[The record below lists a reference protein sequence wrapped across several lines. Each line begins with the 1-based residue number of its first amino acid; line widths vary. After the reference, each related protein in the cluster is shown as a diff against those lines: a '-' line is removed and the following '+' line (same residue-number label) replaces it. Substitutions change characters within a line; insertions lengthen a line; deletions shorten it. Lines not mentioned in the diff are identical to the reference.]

1 MYSFIISEKVQV
13 TVMVRYEL
21 KKIFGSFGGK
31 VTLVLYAAVVVLS
44 CWLAAAGELNVGSVW
59 VNEQGSRETG
69 PAAVKKMQAARAEW
83 TGWLNQDMLTRAV
96 QENARINATPQ
107 AQSNDVRQNDIAFGW
122 KQGFDPIR
130 ELINRSYSPGFRH
143 YDYYTADGI
152 TAIDEHTFYSNRVK
166 LVREWLNDKSDVGES
181 TFTQQ
186 EKDYIISQY
195 ESLQTPFY
203 MEYHDGWYQLLEN
216 GIFIPMLG
224 ILILSFALSGI
235 FSGEFKWRADALY
248 FSTTYGRTKGT
259 SAKIKAGLLLITLL
273 YWAGILVYSLF
284 TLTYLGFGGGNT
296 VIQVRLWKSLYN
308 ITMRQAWVLAV
319 SCGYIGNLFL
329 GILTML
335 ISAKTKSAAVAVSMP
350 FIVIFIPVILQGTVD
365 ALSTFA
371 SLMPSTLLEFYQ
383 HLSTFDLVTV
393 FGKVFRVA
401 DLCIPLYGLLT
412 LILIPIL
419 YREYR
424 TKQIV

>member
-1 MYSFIISEKVQV
+1 M

-44 CWLAAAGELNVGSVW
+44 CWLAAAGDLNVGSEW

-152 TAIDEHTFYSNRVK
+152 TAIDEQTFYSNRVK

-203 MEYHDGWYQLLEN
+203 MEYHDGWYQLLEK
-216 GIFIPMLG
+216 GMFILMMG

-235 FSGEFKWRADALY
+235 FSGEFKWKADALY

-371 SLMPSTLLEFYQ
+371 SFMPSTLLEFYQ

>member
-1 MYSFIISEKVQV
+1 
-13 TVMVRYEL
+13 MVRYEL

-203 MEYHDGWYQLLEN
+203 MEYHDGWYQLLEK
-216 GIFIPMLG
+216 GMFILMMG

-235 FSGEFKWRADALY
+235 FSGEFKWKADALY

-273 YWAGILVYSLF
+273 YWVGILVYSLF

-319 SCGYIGNLFL
+319 SCGYLGNLFL

-350 FIVIFIPVILQGTVD
+350 FVVIFIPVILQGTVD

>member
-1 MYSFIISEKVQV
+1 M

-143 YDYYTADGI
+143 YDYYTVDGI
-152 TAIDEHTFYSNRVK
+152 AAIDEHTFYSNRVK

-203 MEYHDGWYQLLEN
+203 MEYHDGWYQLLEK
-216 GIFIPMLG
+216 GMFILMMG
-224 ILILSFALSGI
+224 VLILSFALSGI
-235 FSGEFKWRADALY
+235 FSGEFKWKADALY

-319 SCGYIGNLFL
+319 SCGYLGNLFL

-350 FIVIFIPVILQGTVD
+350 FVVIFIPVILQGTVD

-371 SLMPSTLLEFYQ
+371 SFMPSTLLEFYQ

>member
-1 MYSFIISEKVQV
+1 M

-21 KKIFGSFGGK
+21 KKIFSSFGGK

-130 ELINRSYSPGFRH
+130 ELINRSYSPAFRY

-152 TAIDEHTFYSNRVK
+152 AAIDEQTFYSNRVK

-203 MEYHDGWYQLLEN
+203 MEYHDGWYQLLEK
-216 GIFIPMLG
+216 GMFILMMG

-235 FSGEFKWRADALY
+235 FSGEFKWKADAIY

-273 YWAGILVYSLF
+273 YWVGILVYSLF

-319 SCGYIGNLFL
+319 SCGYLGNLFL

>member
-96 QENARINATPQ
+96 QENARINATPE
-107 AQSNDVRQNDIAFGW
+107 AQSNDTHQNDIAFGW

-319 SCGYIGNLFL
+319 SCGYNGNLFL

-350 FIVIFIPVILQGTVD
+350 FVVIFIPVILQGTVD

-424 TKQIV
+424 AKQIV

>member
-1 MYSFIISEKVQV
+1 M

-216 GIFIPMLG
+216 GIFIPMMG

-235 FSGEFKWRADALY
+235 FSGEFKWKADAIY

-319 SCGYIGNLFL
+319 SCGYLGNLFL

-335 ISAKTKSAAVAVSMP
+335 ISAKTKSAAVAVTMP
-350 FIVIFIPVILQGTVD
+350 FVVIFIPVILQGTVD

>member
-1 MYSFIISEKVQV
+1 M

-203 MEYHDGWYQLLEN
+203 MEYHDGWYQLLEK
-216 GIFIPMLG
+216 GMFILMMG

-235 FSGEFKWRADALY
+235 FSGEFKWKADALY

-273 YWAGILVYSLF
+273 YWVGILVYSLF

-319 SCGYIGNLFL
+319 SCGYLGNLFL

-350 FIVIFIPVILQGTVD
+350 FVVIFIPVILQGTVD

-371 SLMPSTLLEFYQ
+371 SFMPSTLLEFYQ

>member
-1 MYSFIISEKVQV
+1 
-13 TVMVRYEL
+13 MVRYEL

-44 CWLAAAGELNVGSVW
+44 CWLAAAGELNVGSEW
-59 VNEQGSRETG
+59 VNEQGSHETG

-96 QENARINATPQ
+96 QENARINATPE
-107 AQSNDVRQNDIAFGW
+107 AQSNDVRQNNIAFGW

-130 ELINRSYSPGFRH
+130 ELINRSYSPGFRR

-203 MEYHDGWYQLLEN
+203 MEYHDGWYQLLEK
-216 GIFIPMLG
+216 GTLIPMLG
-224 ILILSFALSGI
+224 ILILGFALSGI
-235 FSGEFKWRADALY
+235 FSGEFKWKADALY

-371 SLMPSTLLEFYQ
+371 SFMPSTLLEFYQ

-393 FGKVFRVA
+393 FGKAFRVA

>member
-1 MYSFIISEKVQV
+1 M

-31 VTLVLYAAVVVLS
+31 VTLVLYAAAVVLS

-216 GIFIPMLG
+216 GIFIPMMG

-235 FSGEFKWRADALY
+235 FSGEFKWKADAIY

-319 SCGYIGNLFL
+319 SCGYLGNLFL

-371 SLMPSTLLEFYQ
+371 SLTPSTLLEFYQ

>member
-1 MYSFIISEKVQV
+1 M

-152 TAIDEHTFYSNRVK
+152 AAIDEHTFYSNRVK

-203 MEYHDGWYQLLEN
+203 MEYHDGWYQLLEK
-216 GIFIPMLG
+216 GMFILMMG

-235 FSGEFKWRADALY
+235 FSGEFKWKADALY

-319 SCGYIGNLFL
+319 SCGYLGNLFL

>member
-1 MYSFIISEKVQV
+1 M

-44 CWLAAAGELNVGSVW
+44 CWLAAAGDLNVGSEW

-69 PAAVKKMQAARAEW
+69 PAAVKKMQEARAEW

-130 ELINRSYSPGFRH
+130 ELINRSYSPGFRY

-203 MEYHDGWYQLLEN
+203 MEYHDGWYQLLEK
-216 GIFIPMLG
+216 GMFILMMG

-235 FSGEFKWRADALY
+235 FSGEFKWKADAIY

-319 SCGYIGNLFL
+319 SCGYLGNLFL

-371 SLMPSTLLEFYQ
+371 SFMPSTLLEFYQ

>member
-152 TAIDEHTFYSNRVK
+152 TAIDEQTFYSNRVK

-216 GIFIPMLG
+216 GTFILMLG
-224 ILILSFALSGI
+224 ILILSYALSGI
-235 FSGEFKWRADALY
+235 FSGEFKWKADALY

-371 SLMPSTLLEFYQ
+371 SIMPSTLLEFYQ

>member
-1 MYSFIISEKVQV
+1 M

-235 FSGEFKWRADALY
+235 FSGEFKWKADAIY

-335 ISAKTKSAAVAVSMP
+335 ISEKTKSAAVAVSMP

-412 LILIPIL
+412 LILVPIL

>member
-1 MYSFIISEKVQV
+1 M

-130 ELINRSYSPGFRH
+130 ELINRSYSPGFRR

-235 FSGEFKWRADALY
+235 FSGEFKWKADAIY

-335 ISAKTKSAAVAVSMP
+335 ISEKTKSAAVAVSMP

>member
-44 CWLAAAGELNVGSVW
+44 CWLAAAGDLNVGSEW

-152 TAIDEHTFYSNRVK
+152 TAIDEQTFYSNRVK

-203 MEYHDGWYQLLEN
+203 MEYHDGWYQLLEK
-216 GIFIPMLG
+216 GMFILMLG

-235 FSGEFKWRADALY
+235 FSGEFKWKADALY

-371 SLMPSTLLEFYQ
+371 SFMPSTLLEFYQ

>member
-1 MYSFIISEKVQV
+1 M

-152 TAIDEHTFYSNRVK
+152 AAIDEHTFYSNRVK

-203 MEYHDGWYQLLEN
+203 MEYHDGWYQLLEK
-216 GIFIPMLG
+216 GMFILMMG
-224 ILILSFALSGI
+224 VLILSFALSGI
-235 FSGEFKWRADALY
+235 FSGEFKWKADALY

-319 SCGYIGNLFL
+319 SCGYLGNLFL

-350 FIVIFIPVILQGTVD
+350 FVVIFIPVILQGTVD

-371 SLMPSTLLEFYQ
+371 SFMPSTLLEFYQ

>member
-1 MYSFIISEKVQV
+1 
-13 TVMVRYEL
+13 MVRYEL

>member
-1 MYSFIISEKVQV
+1 
-13 TVMVRYEL
+13 MVRYEL

-44 CWLAAAGELNVGSVW
+44 CWLAAAGELNVGSEW
-59 VNEQGSRETG
+59 VNEQGSHETG

-96 QENARINATPQ
+96 QENARINATPE

-130 ELINRSYSPGFRH
+130 ELINRSYSPGFRR

-224 ILILSFALSGI
+224 ILILGFALSGI
-235 FSGEFKWRADALY
+235 FSGEFKWKADAIY

-401 DLCIPLYGLLT
+401 DLCIPLYILLT

>member
-1 MYSFIISEKVQV
+1 
-13 TVMVRYEL
+13 MVRYEL
-21 KKIFGSFGGK
+21 KKIFSSFGGK
-31 VTLVLYAAVVVLS
+31 VTLLLYAAAVALS
-44 CWLAAAGELNVGSVW
+44 CWWAAAGELNVGSVW
-59 VNEQGSRETG
+59 VNEQGNRETG

-96 QENARINATPQ
+96 QENARINATPE
-107 AQSNDVRQNDIAFGW
+107 ARSNDIHQNDIAFGW

-130 ELINRSYSPGFRH
+130 ELINRSYSPTFRY

-152 TAIDEHTFYSNRVK
+152 AAIDEQTFYSNRVK
-166 LVREWLNDKSDVGES
+166 LVRGWLNDKSDVGES

-203 MEYHDGWYQLLEN
+203 MEYHDGWYQLLEKAQ
-216 GIFIPMLG
+216 FIPMLG

-235 FSGEFKWRADALY
+235 FAGEFKWKSDAIY
-248 FSTTYGRTKGT
+248 YSTAYGRTKGT

-273 YWAGILVYSLF
+273 YWAGTLVYSLF
-284 TLTYLGFGGGNT
+284 TLAYLGFGGGNC

-308 ITMRQAWVLAV
+308 ITFWQAWVLTV
-319 SCGYIGNLFL
+319 FCGYLGNLFL
-329 GILTML
+329 GTFTML
-335 ISAKTKSAAVAVSMP
+335 ISAKTKSAVAAVTVP
-350 FIVIFIPVILQGTVD
+350 FVVIFVPAILQD
-365 ALSTFA
+365 SLSTLVSFLPA
-371 SLMPSTLLEFYQ
+371 TLLEFYQ

-401 DLCIPLYGLLT
+401 DLCIPLYILLT

>member
-1 MYSFIISEKVQV
+1 M

-31 VTLVLYAAVVVLS
+31 VTLVLYTAVVVLS
-44 CWLAAAGELNVGSVW
+44 CWLAAAGDLNVGSEW

-130 ELINRSYSPGFRH
+130 ELINRSYSPAFRY

-203 MEYHDGWYQLLEN
+203 MEYHDGWYQLLEK

-224 ILILSFALSGI
+224 VLILSFALSGI
-235 FSGEFKWRADALY
+235 FSGEFKWKADAIY

-273 YWAGILVYSLF
+273 YWVGILVYSLF

-319 SCGYIGNLFL
+319 SCGYLGNLFL

-350 FIVIFIPVILQGTVD
+350 FVVIFIPAFLQGTVD
-365 ALSTFA
+365 SLSTFA
-371 SLMPSTLLEFYQ
+371 SFMPSTLLEFYQ

>member
-1 MYSFIISEKVQV
+1 M

-216 GIFIPMLG
+216 GIFIPMMG
-224 ILILSFALSGI
+224 ILILGFALSGI
-235 FSGEFKWRADALY
+235 FSGEFKWKADAIY

-308 ITMRQAWVLAV
+308 ITMQQAWVLAV
-319 SCGYIGNLFL
+319 SCGYLGNLFL

-350 FIVIFIPVILQGTVD
+350 FVMIFIPVILQGTVD

-412 LILIPIL
+412 LILVPIL

>member
-107 AQSNDVRQNDIAFGW
+107 AQSNDMRQNDIAFGW

-235 FSGEFKWRADALY
+235 FSGEFKWKADAIY

-319 SCGYIGNLFL
+319 SCGYLGNLFL

-335 ISAKTKSAAVAVSMP
+335 ISEKTKSAAVAVSMP

>member
-1 MYSFIISEKVQV
+1 M

-203 MEYHDGWYQLLEN
+203 MEYHDGWYQLLEK
-216 GIFIPMLG
+216 GMFILMMG

-235 FSGEFKWRADALY
+235 FSGEFKWKADALY

-273 YWAGILVYSLF
+273 YWVGILVYSLF

-319 SCGYIGNLFL
+319 SCGYLGNLFL

-350 FIVIFIPVILQGTVD
+350 FVVIFIPVILQGTVD

>member
-1 MYSFIISEKVQV
+1 M

-59 VNEQGSRETG
+59 VNERGSRETG

-166 LVREWLNDKSDVGES
+166 LVREWLNDKSDVGVS

-235 FSGEFKWRADALY
+235 FSGEFKWKADALY

-319 SCGYIGNLFL
+319 SCGYLGNLFL

>member
-152 TAIDEHTFYSNRVK
+152 AAIDEHTFYSNRVK

-203 MEYHDGWYQLLEN
+203 MEYHDGWYQLLEK
-216 GIFIPMLG
+216 GMFILMMG
-224 ILILSFALSGI
+224 VLILSFALSGI
-235 FSGEFKWRADALY
+235 FSGEFKWKADAIY

-319 SCGYIGNLFL
+319 SCGYLGNLFL

-401 DLCIPLYGLLT
+401 DLCIPLYILLT

>member
-1 MYSFIISEKVQV
+1 M

-235 FSGEFKWRADALY
+235 FSGEFKWKADALY

-319 SCGYIGNLFL
+319 SCGYLGNLFL

-350 FIVIFIPVILQGTVD
+350 FVMIFIPVILQGTVD

-412 LILIPIL
+412 LILVPIL

>member
-203 MEYHDGWYQLLEN
+203 MEYHDGWYQLLEK
-216 GIFIPMLG
+216 GMFILMMG

-235 FSGEFKWRADALY
+235 FSGEFKWKADALY

-273 YWAGILVYSLF
+273 YWVGILVYSLF

-319 SCGYIGNLFL
+319 SCGYLGNLFL

-371 SLMPSTLLEFYQ
+371 SLMPSTLLDFYQ

>member
-166 LVREWLNDKSDVGES
+166 LVREWLNDKSDAGES

-235 FSGEFKWRADALY
+235 FSGEFKWKADAIY

-319 SCGYIGNLFL
+319 SCGYLGNLFL

-335 ISAKTKSAAVAVSMP
+335 ISAKTKSAVVAVSMP

>member
-1 MYSFIISEKVQV
+1 M

-44 CWLAAAGELNVGSVW
+44 CWLAAAGDLNVGSEW

-130 ELINRSYSPGFRH
+130 ELINRSYSPAFRY

-166 LVREWLNDKSDVGES
+166 LVREWLNDKSDAGES

-203 MEYHDGWYQLLEN
+203 MEYHDGWYQLLEK

-224 ILILSFALSGI
+224 VLILSFALSGI
-235 FSGEFKWRADALY
+235 FSGEFKWKADAIY

-273 YWAGILVYSLF
+273 YWVGILVYSLF

-319 SCGYIGNLFL
+319 SCGYLGNLFL

-350 FIVIFIPVILQGTVD
+350 FVVIFIPAFLQGTVD
-365 ALSTFA
+365 SLSTFA
-371 SLMPSTLLEFYQ
+371 SFMPSTLLEFYQ

-412 LILIPIL
+412 LILIPVL

>member
-1 MYSFIISEKVQV
+1 M

-44 CWLAAAGELNVGSVW
+44 CWLAAAGDLNVGSEW

-152 TAIDEHTFYSNRVK
+152 TAIDEQTFYSNRVK

-203 MEYHDGWYQLLEN
+203 MEYHDGWYQLLEK
-216 GIFIPMLG
+216 GMFILMLG

-235 FSGEFKWRADALY
+235 FSGEFKWKADALY

-350 FIVIFIPVILQGTVD
+350 FIVIFIPVILQGMVD

-371 SLMPSTLLEFYQ
+371 SFMPSTLLEFYQ

>member
-1 MYSFIISEKVQV
+1 
-13 TVMVRYEL
+13 MVRYEL

-216 GIFIPMLG
+216 GIFIPMMG

-235 FSGEFKWRADALY
+235 FSGEFKWKADAIY

-319 SCGYIGNLFL
+319 SCGYLGNLFL

-335 ISAKTKSAAVAVSMP
+335 ISAKTKSAAVAVTMP
-350 FIVIFIPVILQGTVD
+350 FVVIFIPVILQGTVD

>member
-44 CWLAAAGELNVGSVW
+44 CWLAAAGELNVGSEW
-59 VNEQGSRETG
+59 VNEQGSHETG

-96 QENARINATPQ
+96 QENARINATPE
-107 AQSNDVRQNDIAFGW
+107 AKSNDTHQNNIAFGW

-130 ELINRSYSPGFRH
+130 ELINRSYSPGFRR

-203 MEYHDGWYQLLEN
+203 MEYHDGWYQLLEK
-216 GIFIPMLG
+216 GTLIPMLG

-235 FSGEFKWRADALY
+235 FSGEFKWKADALY

-371 SLMPSTLLEFYQ
+371 SFMPSTLLEFYQ

>member
-1 MYSFIISEKVQV
+1 M

-235 FSGEFKWRADALY
+235 FSGEFKWKADAIY

-335 ISAKTKSAAVAVSMP
+335 ISEKTKSAAVAVSMP

>member
-1 MYSFIISEKVQV
+1 
-13 TVMVRYEL
+13 MVRYEL

-44 CWLAAAGELNVGSVW
+44 CWLAAAGDLNVGSEW

-203 MEYHDGWYQLLEN
+203 MEYHDGWYQLLEK
-216 GIFIPMLG
+216 GTFILMLG

-235 FSGEFKWRADALY
+235 FSGEFKWKADALY

-273 YWAGILVYSLF
+273 YWVGILVYSLF

-371 SLMPSTLLEFYQ
+371 SFMPSTLLEFYQ
-383 HLSTFDLVTV
+383 HLSTFDLVTI

-401 DLCIPLYGLLT
+401 DLCIPLYILLT

>member
-1 MYSFIISEKVQV
+1 
-13 TVMVRYEL
+13 MVRYEL

-44 CWLAAAGELNVGSVW
+44 CWLAAAGELNVGSEW

-130 ELINRSYSPGFRH
+130 ELINRSYSPGFRR

-203 MEYHDGWYQLLEN
+203 MEYHDGWYQLLEK
-216 GIFIPMLG
+216 GTFILMLG

-235 FSGEFKWRADALY
+235 FSGEFKWKADALY

-371 SLMPSTLLEFYQ
+371 SFMPSTLLEFYQ

-401 DLCIPLYGLLT
+401 DLCIL
-412 LILIPIL
+412 
-419 YREYR
+419 
-424 TKQIV
+424 

>member
-1 MYSFIISEKVQV
+1 MFAFNHFNFNV
-13 TVMVRYEL
+13 TDLERSLAFYHEALGLEPVRRKE
-21 KKIFGSFGGK
+21 
-31 VTLVLYAAVVVLS
+31 A
-44 CWLAAAGELNVGSVW
+44 
-59 VNEQGSRETG
+59 
-69 PAAVKKMQAARAEW
+69 
-83 TGWLNQDMLTRAV
+83 
-96 QENARINATPQ
+96 
-107 AQSNDVRQNDIAFGW
+107 
-122 KQGFDPIR
+122 
-130 ELINRSYSPGFRH
+130 
-143 YDYYTADGI
+143 ADG
-152 TAIDEHTFYSNRVK
+152 S
-166 LVREWLNDKSDVGES
+166 
-181 TFTQQ
+181 
-186 EKDYIISQY
+186 
-195 ESLQTPFY
+195 
-203 MEYHDGWYQLLEN
+203 
-216 GIFIPMLG
+216 
-224 ILILSFALSGI
+224 
-235 FSGEFKWRADALY
+235 
-248 FSTTYGRTKGT
+248 
-259 SAKIKAGLLLITLL
+259 
-273 YWAGILVYSLF
+273 F

-308 ITMRQAWVLAV
+308 ITMRQAWVLTV
-319 SCGYIGNLFL
+319 FCGYLGNLFL

-371 SLMPSTLLEFYQ
+371 SFMPSTLLEFYQ